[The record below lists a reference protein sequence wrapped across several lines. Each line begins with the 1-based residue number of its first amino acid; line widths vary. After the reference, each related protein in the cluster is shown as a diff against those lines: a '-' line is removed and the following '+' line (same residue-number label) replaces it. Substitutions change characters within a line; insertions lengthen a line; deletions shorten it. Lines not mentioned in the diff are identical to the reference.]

1 MSQHD
6 LDIANQTASAAR
18 ADINLALK
26 ALGSNNSGGTAPAT
40 TYANMLWYDT
50 SANILK
56 IRAEADDAWI
66 SIGYLDQVA
75 DAFSVF
81 DDTKLVNTS
90 GTQVGL
96 LGDQA
101 TATWQGGTGTLD
113 SLVSPANV
121 KAAVLALAPAPV
133 SPIGVSQSWAAV
145 TRARNTSFQNTT
157 GKPIQVNA
165 TLTGSFV
172 SNQGGNFTGT
182 ATLKASSD
190 NSTWITLG
198 SVTGQTNNTK
208 KLALTPIIPD
218 DHYYKWVGSESG
230 GFGTLAFADFTI
242 LS

>member
-26 ALGSNNSGGTAPAT
+26 ALGSTNSGNTEPAT

-50 SANILK
+50 STNTLK
-56 IRAEADDAWI
+56 IRAEADDAWM
-66 SIGYLDQVA
+66 SIGYLKQAEDS
-75 DAFSVF
+75 FNVF

-101 TATWQGGTGTLD
+101 TATWEGGTGTLD

-121 KAAVLALAPAPV
+121 KAAIIALTPPSSA
-133 SPIGVSQSWAAV
+133 SLGEGQSWATAS
-145 TRARNTSFQNTT
+145 RTSGTSYQNT
-157 GKPIQVNA
+157 GGRPIQINVNM
-165 TLTGSFV
+165 TPY
-172 SNQGGNFTGT
+172 FTGVPDNLYY
-182 ATLKASSD
+182 ATVLQVSSN
-190 NSTWITLG
+190 NSTWVEVG
-198 SVTGQTNNTK
+198 RSSVGQSGDSGVNSVS
-208 KLALTPIIPD
+208 PVIPD
-218 DHYYKWVGSESG
+218 DYYYRYLSTNSNSTGNATFV
-230 GFGTLAFADFTI
+230 I